1 MLERLVY
8 DKVINT
14 IAPSITP
21 HQFGFQSNASTQQ
34 QLLIYFHRLI
44 TSREEIDTIYIDF
57 RKAFDSVPHNE
68 LLVKLWN
75 IGITGTLWSW
85 LNSYLSNKPQ
95 CVSVENRLSVCLPLI
110 SGVPRGSILGPLL
123 FLIFIN
129 DLPSTIIS
137 QLLEFADDTK
147 CFRQIISILD
157 IQQLLISL
165 LNWTINNHQ
174 SFNLSKFVFMSFHH
188 KFNSQYII
196 NDHIINESPIC
207 KDLGIIFTNS
217 LSWRK
222 HY

>member
-8 DKVINT
+8 DTVIDT
-14 IAPSITP
+14 ITPSITL

-44 TSREEIDTIYIDF
+44 TLREEIDTIYIDF

-75 IGITGTLWSW
+75 IGMLWNW

-110 SGVPRGSILGPLL
+110 SGVPRGSILGPSL

-157 IQQLLISL
+157 IQQLLILTIISHLTSL
-165 LNWTINNHQ
+165 
-174 SFNLSKFVFMSFHH
+174 NLYS
-188 KFNSQYII
+188 
-196 NDHIINESPIC
+196 
-207 KDLGIIFTNS
+207 
-217 LSWRK
+217 
-222 HY
+222 